1 MLFSLLKTVVLIV
14 EDYVVLIVEDPVV
27 LIVEDPVALIVE
39 DSVVLIDNRVF
50 NNENNSLQQ

>member
-27 LIVEDPVALIVE
+27 LIVEDRE
-39 DSVVLIDNRVF
+39 QQG
-50 NNENNSLQQ
+50 LQQ